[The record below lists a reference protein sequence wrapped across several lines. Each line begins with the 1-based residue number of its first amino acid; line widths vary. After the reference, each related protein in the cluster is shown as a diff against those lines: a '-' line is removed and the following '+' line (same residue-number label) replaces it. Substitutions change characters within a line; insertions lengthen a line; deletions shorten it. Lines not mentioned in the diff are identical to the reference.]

1 MSARRKQSRP
11 KSFGVNS
18 DEPGA
23 EGDAPQNTDTL
34 NSGIEVNEANKEN
47 GESVKMVLAETNEM
61 TNMIQIESYHKSA
74 NQNELELE
82 QEEGEEEEDEEGD
95 DEPILEGESESQEQE
110 YIKLS
115 NGLKRKR
122 SSEEDEEEDD
132 EEEDDIELDET
143 GADLANLIDDLDDE
157 DEERDEFKMDN
168 EALWRSMRSGSS
180 DSKLL
185 TPRKHLDDISDQN
198 ITSLIVNRSRD
209 DSLSMDLNI
218 LAFKC
223 KVCHKGFKHR
233 RSLNRHVKLHS
244 GEKNFKCLQCS
255 SAFARSDHLK
265 AHLRT
270 HNNSKPYK
278 CSVCQCGYNT
288 QAALKVHIAHHHS
301 KSKFRC
307 TLCDNLEFHS
317 QLALEG
323 HIYTKHS
330 KDNIE
335 LSLDEDLNFEMMSVN
350 KAKYHEIKFDE
361 GSEGENGVSGESLE
375 DMLMSEENGGDAPTN
390 QDPSLNHQ
398 EPQAEEQ
405 EESSK
410 NEKSNPVT
418 KLANG
423 DYRENENQEILNN
436 TPNLDEEEDDVIYD
450 SHLNSSNPQFKRNGP
465 KVQSFNGI
473 RTPLSLQHPPPPPPP
488 LLSPAQHV
496 RPGATVNPMPQITK
510 TGSNMPQRV
519 AYSTA
524 AGANTYCEMCNARF
538 SSVESYV
545 AHMRNCHPSVPFQAH
560 NSPASAVAASKMP
573 YLTSILAKGSPKP
586 PINGAANGGIIIPLV
601 HPPPHNLHHGAL
613 KAQTCNIPNCNC
625 PLSTAHRDLE
635 TDDYFVLKE
644 THYSCAQCNMTF
656 FKVNDYMSHLKQ
668 EHCVEVFRCV
678 LCKQMQL
685 FDNLLLLKEHFFLV
699 SAFIYSRCTPSLQ
712 MKSLKLSNFSDFGQR
727 FISKS

>member
-1 MSARRKQSRP
+1 MSSRRKQSRP

-18 DEPGA
+18 DEPGT
-23 EGDAPQNTDTL
+23 EGAATFPETL
-34 NSGIEVNEANKEN
+34 NSTIEVNEANKEN
-47 GESVKMVLAETNEM
+47 GETIKNISTETNEI
-61 TNMIQIESYHKSA
+61 NEVDQKSR
-74 NQNELELE
+74 NS
-82 QEEGEEEEDEEGD
+82 QEMAQTHQLQEEEEEERTLDEE
-95 DEPILEGESESQEQE
+95 ESQERGEELRQAE
-110 YIKLS
+110 S
-115 NGLKRKR
+115 LKRKR
-122 SSEEDEEEDD
+122 SSDEDEEE
-132 EEEDDIELDET
+132 EDFDET
-143 GADLANLIDDLDDE
+143 GADLANLIDELDEE
-157 DEERDEFKMDN
+157 DEERDEFNMDN
-168 EALWRSMRSGSS
+168 EELWTSMGAGS
-180 DSKLL
+180 DSSPNSKRSAS
-185 TPRKHLDDISDQN
+185 RKHLDEISDLN

-209 DSLSMDLNI
+209 DSLSIDPSL

-244 GEKNFKCLQCS
+244 GEKNFKCPHCT

-330 KDNIE
+330 KDNME
-335 LSLDEDLNFEMMSVN
+335 LSLDEDFKFEIMDV
-350 KAKYHEIKFDE
+350 KREIGKTKTQEIKTEE
-361 GSEGENGVSGESLE
+361 GSEGEALTNGESLE
-375 DMLMSEENGGDAPTN
+375 EMLMNEEKLIESTIREQDDEEISKMDKPNEVGMVIEAYGEDDDENPLNIDPNDEEIIYDEQNSSQLKRTAQLSFNEIKTRSPN
-390 QDPSLNHQ
+390 QRPSL
-398 EPQAEEQ
+398 
-405 EESSK
+405 
-410 NEKSNPVT
+410 
-418 KLANG
+418 
-423 DYRENENQEILNN
+423 
-436 TPNLDEEEDDVIYD
+436 
-450 SHLNSSNPQFKRNGP
+450 
-465 KVQSFNGI
+465 
-473 RTPLSLQHPPPPPPP
+473 PPPP
-488 LLSPAQHV
+488 LLSPAQHS

-510 TGSNMPQRV
+510 VPNMPQRV
-519 AYSTA
+519 AYSP
-524 AGANTYCEMCNARF
+524 NTYCEMCNARF

-545 AHMRNCHPSVPFQAH
+545 AHMRNCHPSVPFQTH
-560 NSPASAVAASKMP
+560 SPASSTTAAKMP

-586 PINGAANGGIIIPLV
+586 SIGTAPNGGIIIPLV
-601 HPPPHNLHHGAL
+601 PPPQPGLHNGPL
-613 KAQTCNIPNCNC
+613 KAQSCNIPNCNC
-625 PLSTAHRDLE
+625 SLSTGHREIE

-656 FKVNDYMSHLKQ
+656 FKINDYMNHLKQ

-699 SAFIYSRCTPSLQ
+699 S
-712 MKSLKLSNFSDFGQR
+712 
-727 FISKS
+727 